1 MQTHLRILRNFVVK
15 LARGIALKM
24 TTMTVPLT
32 YKIFFHIKSIFHVKS
47 IDLFKVFS
55 DISMNLF
62 FMSK

>member
-15 LARGIALKM
+15 LARGIALKRDK

-32 YKIFFHIKSIFHVKS
+32 YKIFFHIKYIFHVKS

-55 DISMNLF
+55 DIFS
-62 FMSK
+62 SDIR